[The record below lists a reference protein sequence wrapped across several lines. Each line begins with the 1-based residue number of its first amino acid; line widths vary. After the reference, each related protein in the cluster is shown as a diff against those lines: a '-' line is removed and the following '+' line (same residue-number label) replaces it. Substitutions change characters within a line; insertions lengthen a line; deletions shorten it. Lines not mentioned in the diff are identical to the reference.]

1 MAVVQQ
7 LEMLKRGALEWNQWR
22 QSNPDATIDL
32 AGADLAGRDLSEAN
46 LHGADLSGANLHG
59 ADLSGANLT
68 EASLHKADFRGAR
81 LNNTNL
87 TEARLEQAKFPEA
100 DLGAAVL
107 IRAKLAGADFTH
119 ANLSHS
125 DLSGADLH
133 ESILVQANLEG
144 ANVSMA
150 NLRDADLTH
159 SRIVATDFRA
169 SDVAGADLHRVH
181 PSNQTI
187 WPPLPSAA
195 VLQYF
200 YLLRVPILMGITLF
214 TLPIL
219 SLTEF
224 HSLLGNLFVLDRL
237 NIFWTMVAT
246 VTLAFS
252 ILVTFRVVLLNGMQ
266 RFGVQQALT
275 KDQISTPALVFSEI
289 LALPMLILMVCSNG
303 QAPHVTIFLIRL
315 GVGLLGAV
323 VAHVGG
329 YVVLLVAVL
338 LSQRYGIPADQ
349 RYPFLFPWM
358 KKLLVRAENYE
369 LISAEWRQKP
379 GDWGKGGSHAFKA
392 GYFDPGTGLLY
403 PGHWLSFVS
412 LAATISLYLF
422 IGHRK
427 QDRKSTRLNSSHMSI

>member
-7 LEMLKRGALEWNQWR
+7 LEMLKRGVLEWNQWR
-22 QSNPDATIDL
+22 QSNPDATINL
-32 AGADLAGRDLSEAN
+32 AGADLAGRDLSE
-46 LHGADLSGANLHG
+46 ANLHG

-289 LALPMLILMVCSNG
+289 LA
-303 QAPHVTIFLIRL
+303 
-315 GVGLLGAV
+315 
-323 VAHVGG
+323 
-329 YVVLLVAVL
+329 
-338 LSQRYGIPADQ
+338 
-349 RYPFLFPWM
+349 
-358 KKLLVRAENYE
+358 
-369 LISAEWRQKP
+369 
-379 GDWGKGGSHAFKA
+379 
-392 GYFDPGTGLLY
+392 
-403 PGHWLSFVS
+403 
-412 LAATISLYLF
+412 
-422 IGHRK
+422 
-427 QDRKSTRLNSSHMSI
+427 